1 MGRLSPIVTHL
12 FGLVF
17 AVLIGLNEGLAAAR
31 MLYERTGSPLAWQA
45 AFWSALVVLVFVV
58 YVGGIQRK
66 MKIGYTGVPTFL
78 GLRIGGIL
86 LSEGQHWVFP
96 AIMGI
101 QPVSTKVDVTE
112 QIVDPKDHSKL
123 DEVLSLD
130 DVVMRGRYVIQYQVV
145 DPATWLGVNK
155 PLDALH
161 EIATPVFRQ
170 AIARHESTQLVRENL
185 KNEIGEEITR
195 ALRRSARHFGMGNL
209 HAQVAVIRYS
219 PKVEEALERIKIEV
233 AEKKA
238 ETTNAETAIALVKKV
253 IEQVGMSP
261 QEAGAFIQIE
271 RDKTKS
277 ERKVFGI
284 ENSEKIAKAFIDVLE
299 TFLNKGGKP

>member
-1 MGRLSPIVTHL
+1 MGRISPIVTHL
-12 FGLVF
+12 LGLVF
-17 AVLIGLNEGLAAAR
+17 AVLFGLNEGLAVAR
-31 MLYERTGSPLAWQA
+31 MLYERTGSPVAWQA
-45 AFWSALVVLVFVV
+45 AFWTTLVMLIFVV

-66 MKIGYTGVPTFL
+66 MKISYTGVPTFL

-96 AIMGI
+96 VVMGV
-101 QPVSTKVDVTE
+101 QPVPTKVDVTE
-112 QIVDPKDHSKL
+112 QIVDPKDHAKL

-130 DVVMRGRYVIQYQVV
+130 DIVMRGRYVIQYQVV

-170 AIARHESTQLVRENL
+170 AIARHKSTQLVRENL
-185 KNEIGEEITR
+185 KNEIGEEISR
-195 ALRRSARHFGMGNL
+195 ALRRSARRFGMGNL
-209 HAQVAVIRYS
+209 HAQVSVMRYS
-219 PKVEEALERIKIEV
+219 PDLEKALEKIEV
-233 AEKKA
+233 EAAERKA

-253 IEQVGMSP
+253 IDEVKMTP

-284 ENSEKIAKAFIDVLE
+284 ENSETIAKGFVDVLE
-299 TFLNKGGKP
+299 AFLNKGGRP